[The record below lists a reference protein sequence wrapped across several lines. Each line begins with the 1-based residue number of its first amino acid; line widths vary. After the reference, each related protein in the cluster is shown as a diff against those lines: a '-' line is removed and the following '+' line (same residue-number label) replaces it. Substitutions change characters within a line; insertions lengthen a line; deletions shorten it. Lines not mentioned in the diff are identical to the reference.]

1 MLNSKEERELSYE
14 LMDYFNKGPLKIR
27 LKFELRQSS
36 SDCPSQAPSCP
47 YETSDEELSSQSEES
62 SVGRRSYRNGWL
74 YDIGFSKNDWL
85 DEDEIDVFDDNFV
98 FFFIKQNKERAKLFS
113 ERNSAVFGLFF
124 SLHL

>member
-36 SDCPSQAPSCP
+36 SDCPYQAPSCP

-62 SVGRRSYRNGWL
+62 SQHHGRNE
-74 YDIGFSKNDWL
+74 DIGFGENDWL
-85 DEDEIDVFDDNFV
+85 DADEIDLFDDDEHSDDDDFYDGN
-98 FFFIKQNKERAKLFS
+98 
-113 ERNSAVFGLFF
+113 
-124 SLHL
+124 